1 MTLFIISFAV
11 IILLVVLMSLILKN
25 AVKEVDK
32 KSKSFFV
39 DKLQEY
45 DYLIDEKEKRLSE
58 LESELE
64 KRKNGL
70 KDSNRDINSPN
81 YDFDSSIIDLLTE
94 TNYLDKNIF
103 ALNKK
108 IEEKFIINYE
118 DLIKDFLSNIKD
130 NNRYEFTLNLR
141 NKFTPDEIYK
151 IETLLPEDREI
162 YLKEI
167 LTSDEYMVYEIF
179 TSSNKFNMVDFIDY
193 LNRLIELNNPTI
205 EILVPNKNINY
216 DYIDSK
222 IKTKVSDNIYRGI
235 KIVYRNKVY
244 DFSLN
249 EGNVW
254 YGA

>member
-32 KSKSFFV
+32 KSKSYFV

-45 DYLIDEKEKRLSE
+45 DYLIDEKEKKLSE

-70 KDSNRDINSPN
+70 KDGNGDINNPN
-81 YDFDSSIIDLLTE
+81 YDFDSSIIDMLTE

-103 ALNKK
+103 ELNKK

-118 DLIKDFLSNIKD
+118 DLLKDFLSNIKD
-130 NNRYEFTLNLR
+130 NNKYDFTLKLR

-151 IETLLPEDREI
+151 IETLLPEERDK
-162 YLKEI
+162 YLKEL
-167 LTSDEYMVYEIF
+167 LTDEEYKVYEIF
-179 TSSNKFNMVDFIDY
+179 VISNKFNMVDFIDY
-193 LNRLIELNNPTI
+193 LNRLIELNNPTVAV
-205 EILVPNKNINY
+205 LVPNKNINY

-235 KIVYRNKVY
+235 KIIYKNKVY

-249 EGNVW
+249 EGNV
-254 YGA
+254 

>member
-32 KSKSFFV
+32 KSKSYFV

-45 DYLIDEKEKRLSE
+45 DYLIDEKEKKLSE

-70 KDSNRDINSPN
+70 KDGNGDINNPN
-81 YDFDSSIIDLLTE
+81 YDFDSSIIDMLTE

-103 ALNKK
+103 ELNKK
-108 IEEKFIINYE
+108 IE
-118 DLIKDFLSNIKD
+118 D
-130 NNRYEFTLNLR
+130 NNKYDFTLKLR

-151 IETLLPEDREI
+151 IETLLPEERDE
-162 YLKEI
+162 YLKEL
-167 LTSDEYMVYEIF
+167 LTDEEYKVYEIF
-179 TSSNKFNMVDFIDY
+179 VISNKFNMVDFIDY
-193 LNRLIELNNPTI
+193 LNRLIELNNPTVTV
-205 EILVPNKNINY
+205 LVPNKNINY

-235 KIVYRNKVY
+235 KIIYKNKVY

-249 EGNVW
+249 EGNV
-254 YGA
+254 